1 MAKERSTQAGYQ
13 EADYLFEVICERLRR
28 TQGQINL
35 TRLRKAYELGLTAH
49 EGQFRKDGNPYI
61 THPLEVAEIC
71 ADLNM
76 NEDAII
82 AAILHDTVE
91 DTPVKLPQIRAQ
103 FGPTVANMVDSLTK
117 IKKIDFFA
125 RFLGRDKASNQAR
138 NLQKLFIAMTRD
150 SRVIVIKLA
159 DRLHNMQTM
168 GSMPEH
174 KRERISKETLEFYI
188 PLARRLGLGQMVTEL
203 EDLVFMHLYPSTYE
217 ELKQSVDKLTLPRER
232 IVEKMIDQLRSLLLQ
247 HGIRASKI
255 YGRRKHLYSIWQKM
269 QRQGVDLDGIYDLLA
284 IRLIIEGNAED
295 CYKVLGLLHLAYK
308 PIFHRFRDFIG
319 SPKENGY
326 QTLHTSVIGPEGT
339 IVEAQIRTV
348 DMDLEAEKGIAA
360 HWSYKE
366 PSASGG
372 TEVAK
377 DDTWM
382 SFIRELAEA
391 EVGTEEFVAQ
401 TRETLLTDQVL
412 VLSPQGEV
420 VDLPQGSTPIDFAY
434 YIHTDL
440 GHSIRAAKVNGISV
454 PLDYRLRSGDVVEV
468 VKGPEGDK
476 LPRPEWL
483 VMARSPKSLLKI
495 RRYFKGL
502 PANERINIGRNLLR
516 QQITKEG
523 LYPLNLMANDKL
535 LALLKRLSVRS
546 IDDLYD
552 KVAQGIYECDE
563 IIREL
568 KEIHIS
574 KIIPESDSLS
584 AAPRVEVGDGRMV
597 SVEYTRLGLASEM
610 GIARQGGEPLR
621 IKSELMACCTPVP
634 PDHIYGVLDRRE
646 RRMRVHRA
654 ECERLKREM
663 QDGELIALQW
673 SSLPGDHQFY
683 AARLGVISLNR
694 VGLLFEVL
702 RFLSQQNINIG
713 GAQFDMSSQEAS
725 AAQYVR
731 FELVVEVSD
740 LDELQRCIEQIKS
753 IDDVLEVNRIFHY
766 QDATPGGPA
775 GGATPVSLAGEAQP
789 GGGDSAIS
797 GENGLPE
804 ENTMGIAQP
813 RLPFV
818 GPGGQGGLD

>member
-1 MAKERSTQAGYQ
+1 MAKERSAQAGYQ

-35 TRLRKAYELGLTAH
+35 SRLRKAYELGITAH
-49 EGQFRKDGNPYI
+49 EGQMRKDGSPYI

-103 FGPTVANMVDSLTK
+103 FGPVVANMVDSLTK

-217 ELKQSVDKLTLPRER
+217 ELKQAVDKLTLPRER
-232 IVEKMIDQLRSLLLQ
+232 LVEKMIDQLRSMLLQ
-247 HGIRASKI
+247 HGIRSSKI

-284 IRLIIEGNAED
+284 IRIILDGSPED

-348 DMDLEAEKGIAA
+348 EMDLEAEKGIAA
-360 HWSYKE
+360 HWNYKDTS
-366 PSASGG
+366 PGAPG

-468 VKGPEGDK
+468 VKGPEGDT

-495 RRYFKGL
+495 RRHFKSL
-502 PANERINIGRNLLR
+502 PAAERINIGRNLLR

-535 LALLKRLSVRS
+535 LTLLKRLSVRS

-574 KIIPESDSLS
+574 KIAPEADNLS
-584 AAPRVEVGDGRMV
+584 AAPRVEVGDGRTV
-597 SVEYTRLGLASEM
+597 SVEYTRLGLASEL
-610 GIARQGGEPLR
+610 GISRQGGEALR

-646 RRMRVHRA
+646 RRMRIHRA
-654 ECERLKREM
+654 ECERLKQQMLE
-663 QDGELIALQW
+663 GELMALEW
-673 SSLPGDHQFY
+673 SSPRDHQFY
-683 AARLGVISLNR
+683 AARLGVVSLNR

-740 LDELQRCIEQIKS
+740 HEELQRCIDQIRS

-766 QDATPGGPA
+766 QDSAPA
-775 GGATPVSLAGEAQP
+775 APQP
-789 GGGDSAIS
+789 PADQPPAEGGGDEAPVDGGLIS
-797 GENGLPE
+797 IG
-804 ENTMGIAQP
+804 QP
-813 RLPFV
+813 RLPFMS
-818 GPGGQGGLD
+818 PEDQGRLS